1 LAAPHG
7 KMRQVLDAGEHLSD
21 GYERVTV
28 LEAIRLQS
36 EANDVASAG
45 VLIPVGI
52 KPWHERQH
60 YALRRD
66 RTTIGRSSQCDIRIN
81 DPTVSRFHAELIWE
95 NGDLTLKHLSPVNP
109 TLVNGVP
116 VSQAC
121 ALYTGD
127 VIEIA
132 DGIALQVELFAHA
145 DDERT
150 VRGRD
155 SRRICA
161 ILSADVVEYSRLIE
175 KDEVGT
181 ARFFDACFA
190 IIQRETIA
198 VNGRVAHVAGDGVL
212 VLFNSVAS
220 AVACAIC
227 FQEKIAL
234 LNKDLTPE
242 RKMSFR
248 VGINSGDVL
257 ATPSGGLHGDAVNV
271 AARIQSI
278 AQAGEILVTGV
289 VHDQLQGREGASL
302 EFLRSVQLKNLSR
315 EVRIYRVNH
324 GVAP

>member
-1 LAAPHG
+1 
-7 KMRQVLDAGEHLSD
+7 MRQVLDAGEHLSD

-132 DGIALQVELFAHA
+132 DGIALQV
-145 DDERT
+145 
-150 VRGRD
+150 
-155 SRRICA
+155 
-161 ILSADVVEYSRLIE
+161 
-175 KDEVGT
+175 
-181 ARFFDACFA
+181 
-190 IIQRETIA
+190 
-198 VNGRVAHVAGDGVL
+198 
-212 VLFNSVAS
+212 
-220 AVACAIC
+220 
-227 FQEKIAL
+227 
-234 LNKDLTPE
+234 
-242 RKMSFR
+242 
-248 VGINSGDVL
+248 
-257 ATPSGGLHGDAVNV
+257 
-271 AARIQSI
+271 
-278 AQAGEILVTGV
+278 
-289 VHDQLQGREGASL
+289 
-302 EFLRSVQLKNLSR
+302 
-315 EVRIYRVNH
+315 
-324 GVAP
+324 